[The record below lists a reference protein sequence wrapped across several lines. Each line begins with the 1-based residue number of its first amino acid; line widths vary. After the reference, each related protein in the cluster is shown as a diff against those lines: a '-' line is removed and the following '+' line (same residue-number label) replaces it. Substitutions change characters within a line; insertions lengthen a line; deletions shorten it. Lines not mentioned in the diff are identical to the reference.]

1 MTKHRFEPRPAAF
14 LAIRPEALAYEHDEP
29 RKQPFEL
36 RDGVALVRIEG
47 PLTHHAGWWCDSYD
61 EIKGRVS
68 AALDARPRAL
78 MLVIDSPGGDV
89 SGCFETSSEIRQMAA
104 AAGVPVSTYVDGMA
118 ASAGYALA
126 CCGSTIYT
134 PQTAILGSIG
144 VISGLV
150 DMTEALTS
158 WGVRVRLVTSGARK
172 ADGHPYQPIT
182 DDAVSALQTMID
194 TLAGLFFQ
202 HVAESRSH
210 AGLSIESIRALQA
223 GIVLGADAKRAGLAD
238 EVVAT
243 LDEALALVASRS
255 SAAPAP
261 APAARP
267 RSGAATKTQRAAQR
281 SASCDTHNHARS
293 AGREMKT
300 MPPITKPR
308 AEDSKPAE
316 DEKNQDTSA
325 AVEECDLAKL
335 REAMAMPD
343 QPAQE
348 VVDAAAEKIAGMA
361 QGEDAEK
368 AEAKR
373 QVAQLSTSLDA
384 IRAQVAEQSK
394 ELEALRPLA
403 AKERERERE
412 AAIDAEIAKRK
423 MNVAAPQR
431 AAFSALAAK
440 HGTEAALAAIA
451 AAHVPPGGTIGGSPS
466 AESTSAKDPAAVT
479 PKTDGARQREAI
491 EARATEL
498 AAKPEHAGKTARHVL
513 VSIATRQLRTE
524 RPDLFPAD

>member
-89 SGCFETSSEIRQMAA
+89 SGCFETSREIRQMAA

-255 SAAPAP
+255 AAAPAP
-261 APAARP
+261 APRMPA
-267 RSGAATKTQRAAQR
+267 RSGAATKQTTSARAAQSR
-281 SASCDTHNHARS
+281 KAKET
-293 AGREMKT
+293 T
-300 MPPITKPR
+300 MTGAITKPR
-308 AEDSKPAE
+308 AEDKPA
-316 DEKNQDTSA
+316 DEQDQDENKA
-325 AVEECDLAKL
+325 ATEECDLAKL

-348 VVDAAAEKIAGMA
+348 VVDAAAEKISGMA
-361 QGEDAEK
+361 EEESDEGEDAEK
-368 AEAKR
+368 SEQAKR
-373 QVAQLSTSLDA
+373 AASLEAAVAALQ
-384 IRAQVAEQSK
+384 AQVTAQAAELS
-394 ELEALRPLA
+394 ALRPLA
-403 AKERERERE
+403 AEKAERDRE
-412 AAIDAEIAKRK
+412 AAIDAELAKRK
-423 MNVAAPQR
+423 MSVAAPQR
-431 AAFSALAAK
+431 AAFSDVAKK
-440 HGTEAALAAIA
+440 HGVEAALAAIA
-451 AAHVPPGGTIGGSPS
+451 AAHVPPAGTIGGAPS
-466 AESTSAKDPAAVT
+466 AASTSAKDPAAES
-479 PKTDGARQREAI
+479 PKSSASDDQI
-491 EARATEL
+491 ARAKAMVADL
-498 AAKPEHAGKTARHVL
+498 RAKHPGEPEHFLMAR
-513 VSIATRQLRTE
+513 ALR
-524 RPDLFPAD
+524 AVGA

>member
-14 LAIRPEALAYEHDEP
+14 LAIRPEALAYDHDEP

-68 AALDARPRAL
+68 EALDARPRAL

-89 SGCFETSSEIRQMAA
+89 GGCFETAREIRQMAA

-182 DDAVSALQTMID
+182 DDAVSALQSMID

-223 GIVLGADAKRAGLAD
+223 GIVLGVDAKRAGLAD

-255 SAAPAP
+255 SAAPVP
-261 APAARP
+261 ASAARP
-267 RSGAATKTQRAAQR
+267 RSGAATQRERAVQR

-293 AGREMKT
+293 AGREMKN
-300 MPPITKPR
+300 MPPITNPR
-308 AEDSKPAE
+308 AEDNKPAE
-316 DEKNQDTSA
+316 DEDEKNKDTSA

-348 VVDAAAEKIAGMA
+348 VVDAAAEKIAGME
-361 QGEDAEK
+361 QEETDEGEDAEK
-368 AEAKR
+368 ADAK
-373 QVAQLSTSLDA
+373 AQLA
-384 IRAQVAEQSK
+384 AERAANVKLRADFEKLSARVAL
-394 ELEALRPLA
+394 LEPLA
-403 AKERERERE
+403 AEKEARDRET
-412 AAIDAEIAKRK
+412 AIDAEIAKRK
-423 MNVAAPQR
+423 MSCTAEQR
-431 AAFSALAAK
+431 ASFVALAAEFGLK
-440 HGTEAALAAIA
+440 AALASIA

-466 AESTSAKDPAAVT
+466 AESTGANDPAAAPVSE
-479 PKTDGARQREAI
+479 KGASADQI
-491 EARATEL
+491 ARAKAMVPEL
-498 AAKPEHAGKTARHVL
+498 RKQHPSEPDHFLMAR
-513 VSIATRQLRTE
+513 ALR
-524 RPDLFPAD
+524 AVGA

>member
-89 SGCFETSSEIRQMAA
+89 SGCFETSREIRQMAA

-202 HVAESRSH
+202 HVAETRSH

-223 GIVLGADAKRAGLAD
+223 GIVLGVDAKRAGLAD

-267 RSGAATKTQRAAQR
+267 RSGAAT
-281 SASCDTHNHARS
+281 HNHARA
-293 AGREMKT
+293 AGTEMKT
-300 MPPITKPR
+300 MPPTTKPR

-361 QGEDAEK
+361 QEETDEGEDAEK